1 MKKEKNYH
9 DYLIRAYTG
18 NGEVRAFAIT
28 SKNLVEEAR
37 ALHNSS
43 PIATAALGRT
53 LSAALMLAETLKG
66 KETLTLEFKGDG
78 PLGEIIAISDA
89 DHHVRGYVR
98 GKDVIMMPNKEGHLN
113 VGGALGKGTLTIIRD
128 MYLKEP
134 YISTV
139 PLHSGE
145 IADDLSHYF
154 LESEQTATAIALG
167 VLMNRDNTVKEAGG
181 FFVQLLPNASEKT
194 ISTLETNIKKIT
206 AVTDLLKEGKSPEEI
221 LDIVLKGLE
230 PIFIIE
236 TSDVSYKC
244 TCNKERFERVL
255 LTLGRK
261 ELLEMIKE
269 DKPIETTCEFC
280 NRTYS
285 FSVEELKSL
294 YLSLTKG
301 DKNR

>member
-128 MYLKEP
+128 MSLIYQPSP
-134 YISTV
+134 YIA
-139 PLHSGE
+139 E
-145 IADDLSHYF
+145 
-154 LESEQTATAIALG
+154 
-167 VLMNRDNTVKEAGG
+167 
-181 FFVQLLPNASEKT
+181 
-194 ISTLETNIKKIT
+194 
-206 AVTDLLKEGKSPEEI
+206 KSPMT
-221 LDIVLKGLE
+221 LAT
-230 PIFIIE
+230 
-236 TSDVSYKC
+236 TS
-244 TCNKERFERVL
+244 
-255 LTLGRK
+255 
-261 ELLEMIKE
+261 
-269 DKPIETTCEFC
+269 
-280 NRTYS
+280 
-285 FSVEELKSL
+285 
-294 YLSLTKG
+294 
-301 DKNR
+301 